1 MRRFFRALGSYVWW
15 THPRGSVHY
24 DVMVTLILLFIFLAP
39 NKINFK
45 DKPATRDGHPKL
57 ISAFTAYSDERGAV
71 VYGVPANFV
80 PQGTAPLE
88 ERLSEVLKP
97 YAGQVAVTHYEAL
110 KKGNGEIIGYQVWV
124 RR

>member
-1 MRRFFRALGSYVWW
+1 MRRFFRAIGSYVWW

-45 DKPATRDGHPKL
+45 DKPATRDPHL
-57 ISAFTAYSDERGAV
+57 NEVIAYPDGNGDFVYEVPAKSVPAVTDAGLDTQLAQALRPVAGPVAV
-71 VYGVPANFV
+71 VRY
-80 PQGTAPLE
+80 
-88 ERLSEVLKP
+88 ERVQDLR
-97 YAGQVAVTHYEAL
+97 GQLT
-110 KKGNGEIIGYQVWV
+110 GYRVWV

>member
-1 MRRFFRALGSYVWW
+1 MRMRRFFRALSSYVWW

-45 DKPATRDGHPKL
+45 DKPATRDAHPNEV
-57 ISAFTAYSDERGAV
+57 IAYPDGKGDFVYEVPAKSVPAVYDAGLDIELAQVLRPVAGPVAV
-71 VYGVPANFV
+71 VRY
-80 PQGTAPLE
+80 QKLQDQ
-88 ERLSEVLKP
+88 R
-97 YAGQVAVTHYEAL
+97 GQLT
-110 KKGNGEIIGYQVWV
+110 GYRVWV

>member
-1 MRRFFRALGSYVWW
+1 MRRFFRAIGSYVWW

-45 DKPATRDGHPKL
+45 DKPATRDGHPNQV
-57 ISAFTAYSDERGAV
+57 IAYRDGNGGFVYEVPVGALPEMYDAGLDIELAQVLRPVAGKVAV
-71 VYGVPANFV
+71 VRYELLQDNRG
-80 PQGTAPLE
+80 
-88 ERLSEVLKP
+88 KP
-97 YAGQVAVTHYEAL
+97 T
-110 KKGNGEIIGYQVWV
+110 GYLVWV